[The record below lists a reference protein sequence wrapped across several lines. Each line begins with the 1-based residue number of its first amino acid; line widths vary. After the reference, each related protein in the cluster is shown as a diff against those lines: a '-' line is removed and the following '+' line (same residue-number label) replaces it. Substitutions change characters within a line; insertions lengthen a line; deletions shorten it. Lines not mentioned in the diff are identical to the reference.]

1 MGGAIGMAVRKAG
14 AANRVMG
21 VADKPE
27 TIEKA
32 RLLGAVDDA
41 TMDLREGVR
50 DADLV
55 ILALPVSMIPEVVQ
69 AVIPACREGTLI
81 TDIGST
87 KAAVVPAVEK
97 LIAQLKAPV
106 YFVGSHPIA
115 GSEKSGIEAAGE
127 VQLTGAPC
135 ALTSTANTDGE
146 SYHRVDEFWK
156 ALGMKTLRLSPEEH
170 DAVLARSSHLPHL
183 LAFALLGVQTE
194 RSMQLSGP
202 GLRDM
207 VRLAGSDVRMWTD
220 IFAQNATEVVHA
232 LKEYIHELQEIEA
245 EIELLTHAG
254 TPGAESARE
263 RIFRI
268 LADAR
273 QRHDKRFAEDS
284 TADSARQGDAD
295 IRSRDTQVL

>member
-1 MGGAIGMAVRKAG
+1 MGGAIGMAARKVG
-14 AANRVMG
+14 AATRVLG
-21 VADKPE
+21 VADHLA

-55 ILALPVSMIPEVVQ
+55 ILALPVCMIPEVVQ
-69 AVIPACREGTLI
+69 AVLPMCREGTII
-81 TDIGST
+81 TDTGST

-97 LIAQLKAPV
+97 LIAQFKAPV

-115 GSEKSGIEAAGE
+115 GSAKSGIEAAGE
-127 VQLTGAPC
+127 VQLVGAPC

-156 ALGMKTLRLSPEEH
+156 ALGMKTLRLSPEDH

-183 LAFALLGVQTE
+183 LAFALMGMQTE
-194 RSMQLSGP
+194 RSLQLSGP
-202 GLRDM
+202 GLCDM

-220 IFAQNATEVVHA
+220 IFTQNAAEVVHV
-232 LKEYIHELQEIEA
+232 LKEYIHDLQEIETVL
-245 EIELLTHAG
+245 ELLTRTG

-263 RIFRI
+263 RMFRV

-273 QRHDKRFAEDS
+273 QRHDKRFAEE
-284 TADSARQGDAD
+284 SAPPASHQSDP
-295 IRSRDTQVL
+295 DTQVL